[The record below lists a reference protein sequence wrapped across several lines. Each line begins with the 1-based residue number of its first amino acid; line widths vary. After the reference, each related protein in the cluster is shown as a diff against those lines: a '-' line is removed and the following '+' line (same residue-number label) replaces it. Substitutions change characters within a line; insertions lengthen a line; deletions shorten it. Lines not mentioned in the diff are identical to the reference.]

1 MFINI
6 DYNKR
11 PQKAKLHLAKP
22 NKQIISHISEKFNDS
37 LSVKLGNI
45 NELNFSIPH
54 YIEDEENNTRIIN
67 PHVESIREKMLIRVK
82 MGVYKEW
89 FIVDEIEEDADD
101 SDTFNVTAYS
111 LGYEL
116 KSKRISDYEM
126 ESGNAVEV
134 LDDLLEETIWAK
146 GEIDPMFESVYRP
159 FESGEDSNIL
169 ECIKKWAETYGGLLE
184 WDTENR
190 KVSLKDI
197 RENGRFKGGIIN
209 YGKFLKSLKRSRT
222 TDELVTRLWVYGSE
236 DLTIHSVNPT
246 GQGYIEDFSYF
257 MYPFEMDS
265 NGVVKKSS
273 YYMSDDL
280 CKAII
285 SHKALVE
292 ANAPEITAINKELS
306 EKRTELII
314 EQSSLNGLNQE
325 LENILELLDTAQAVL
340 AKLESEVPRPDTT
353 AEKAQVNSLLS
364 QRDSKQVEISLQT
377 NVVNDIQ
384 TEITKLEK
392 QLSTLQS
399 EIENQA
405 NFTSELRKE
414 LNPFIIESVWK
425 DDDYIDEQELYND
438 ALEKFE
444 EIRKPKVVIEVD
456 IVNLMNVIEE
466 QYYWDKFML
475 GDLIKIKYPQMNI
488 EYMAKIIEINYDLE
502 NGEAT
507 LTIANT
513 NELLNDTEKL
523 AKLLYSNSSAS
534 SLIQSNK
541 HKWDKISAVSKQV
554 NSILT
559 SEWDANKN
567 KIIAG
572 VRNSIEVGNR
582 GIIIRSPDFPNEI
595 VIMQAGIIALSKDG
609 GETWKTAIKPDGI
622 VAERLIGQIIAGQEL
637 LITNSSGSFTL
648 DDNGAVFD
656 VNSFIIRSNSGNNL
670 INRWENNSDF
680 VEAYKDDNLIT
691 PYEKK
696 MLKIKWEEFSK
707 RYDAN
712 MVKVN
717 NYYENPSTLWFVS
730 EYVDRYNQLY
740 EYLFVTVHGDKP
752 MLSDDNMAYTTRI
765 VGTEFDAMFRNY
777 DNALVELEKQL
788 DIRAK
793 EMTDKAIQDAKNA
806 QDNIDEVEN
815 DIAYKIELHSS
826 QGSIFKNGQINTI
839 ITAKVYKGKNEITST
854 IPNSGFIW
862 RKRNKDGNIDTS
874 WGNAHVNVGNKIT
887 VDRNDVVERAV
898 FECDIDIAD

>member
-54 YIEDEENNTRIIN
+54 YIEDEENNTQIIN

-82 MGVYKEW
+82 MGAYKEW

-146 GEIDPMFESVYRP
+146 GEIDPMFESVYRT

-257 MYPFEMDS
+257 MHPFEMDS

-862 RKRNKDGNIDTS
+862 RKRDKDGTIDTS
-874 WGNAHVNVGNKIT
+874 WGNAHVNVGNTIT

>member
-1 MFINI
+1 LFINI

-54 YIEDEENNTRIIN
+54 YIEDEENNTQIIN

-82 MGVYKEW
+82 MGAYKEW

-146 GEIDPMFESVYRP
+146 GEIDPMFESVYRT

-862 RKRNKDGNIDTS
+862 RKRDKDGTIDTS
-874 WGNAHVNVGNKIT
+874 WGNAHVNVGNTIT

>member
-54 YIEDEENNTRIIN
+54 YIEDEENNTQIIN

-82 MGVYKEW
+82 MGAYKEW

-146 GEIDPMFESVYRP
+146 GEIDPMFESIYRT

-730 EYVDRYNQLY
+730 EYVDKYNQLY

-862 RKRNKDGNIDTS
+862 RKRDKDGTIDTS
-874 WGNAHVNVGNKIT
+874 WGNAHVNVGNTIT

>member
-54 YIEDEENNTRIIN
+54 YIEDEENNTQIIN

-82 MGVYKEW
+82 MGAYKEW

-146 GEIDPMFESVYRP
+146 GEIDPMFESVYRT

-839 ITAKVYKGKNEITST
+839 ITAKVYKGRNEITST

-862 RKRNKDGNIDTS
+862 RKRDKDGTIDTS
-874 WGNAHVNVGNKIT
+874 WGNAHVNVGNTIT

>member
-54 YIEDEENNTRIIN
+54 YIEDEENNTQIIN

-82 MGVYKEW
+82 MGAYKEW

-146 GEIDPMFESVYRP
+146 GEIDPMFESVYRT

-862 RKRNKDGNIDTS
+862 RKRDKDGTIDTS
-874 WGNAHVNVGNKIT
+874 WGNAHVNVGNTIT

>member
-82 MGVYKEW
+82 MGAYKEW
-89 FIVDEIEEDADD
+89 FIVDEIEEDVDD

-169 ECIKKWAETYGGLLE
+169 ECINKWAETYGGLLE

-257 MYPFEMDS
+257 IYPFEMDS
-265 NGVVKKSS
+265 NGAVKKSS

-325 LENILELLDTAQAVL
+325 LENILELLDAAQAVL

-364 QRDSKQVEISLQT
+364 QRDSKQVEIDLQT
-377 NVVNDIQ
+377 NVVNNIQ
-384 TEITKLEK
+384 TEITKLEQ

-405 NFTSELRKE
+405 SFTPELRKE

-475 GDLIKIKYPQMNI
+475 GDLIKVKYPQMNI

-582 GIIIRSPDFPNEI
+582 GIIIRSPDFPNEV

-839 ITAKVYKGKNEITST
+839 ITAKVYKGKNEITSI

-862 RKRNKDGNIDTS
+862 RKRDKDGTIDTS
-874 WGNAHVNVGNKIT
+874 WGNAHVNVGNTIT

>member
-54 YIEDEENNTRIIN
+54 YIEDEENNTQIIN

-82 MGVYKEW
+82 MGAYKEW

-146 GEIDPMFESVYRP
+146 GEIDPMFESVYRT

-862 RKRNKDGNIDTS
+862 RKRDKDGTIDTS
-874 WGNAHVNVGNKIT
+874 WGNAHVNVGNTIT

-898 FECDIDIAD
+898 FECDIDIAN